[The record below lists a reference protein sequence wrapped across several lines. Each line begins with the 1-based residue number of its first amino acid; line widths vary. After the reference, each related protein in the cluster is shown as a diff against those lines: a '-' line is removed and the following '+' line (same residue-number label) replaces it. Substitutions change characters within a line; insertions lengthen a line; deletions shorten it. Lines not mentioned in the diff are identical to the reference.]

1 MSQLLFRD
9 GSVRNKKLLIWN
21 FMEELLDFYFVA
33 RRKDFPT
40 VFKIRDFKS
49 TRFPI
54 FAQDESFIFQTLRE
68 YEQQKGLISI
78 RDGTVT
84 PTSKALLLSK
94 KFPHDWD

>member
-1 MSQLLFRD
+1 MTQSLFRV
-9 GSVRNKKLLIWN
+9 GSVRNKKLLIWD
-21 FMEELLDFYFVA
+21 FMEELLEFYFVA
-33 RRKDFPT
+33 RRKGFPT
-40 VFKIRDFKS
+40 VFKIRHFKS

-68 YEQQKGLISI
+68 YEQQKGLIRI

-84 PTSKALLLSK
+84 LTSKALLLSK